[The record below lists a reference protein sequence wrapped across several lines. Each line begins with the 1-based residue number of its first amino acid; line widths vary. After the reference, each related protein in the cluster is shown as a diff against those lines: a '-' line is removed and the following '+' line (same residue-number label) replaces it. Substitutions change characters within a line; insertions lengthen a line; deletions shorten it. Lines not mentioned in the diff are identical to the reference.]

1 MDYHTLSL
9 VELKQIAKTRRI
21 KMYYIKKRVEL
32 IHLLSLPE
40 LPAEMKIEK
49 MTIHELRAE
58 AKRRDIRGYWTLRR
72 EKLVELL
79 FPQNDGHRNT
89 DETASYQDQED
100 HRNTH
105 EHDSPEKHESKDVG
119 VQDTQNI

>member
-9 VELKQIAKTRRI
+9 IELKQIAKTRRI

-79 FPQNDGHRNT
+79 FPKNDGHGDT

-100 HRNTH
+100 HGNAY
-105 EHDSPEKHESKDVG
+105 EHDSPQKHEAKDVG
-119 VQDTQNI
+119 V

>member
-1 MDYHTLSL
+1 MDSTLYHTLSL

-32 IHLLSLPE
+32 IQLLSMTQLPTY
-40 LPAEMKIEK
+40 MKIEK

-58 AKRRDIRGYWTLRR
+58 AKKRDIRGYWTLRR

-79 FPQNDGHRNT
+79 FPENDGQGNP
-89 DETASYQDQED
+89 DETP
-100 HRNTH
+100 TH
-105 EHDSPEKHESKDVG
+105 QNEKNHGDAYEHDSPQKHESEDVR
-119 VQDTQNI
+119 V

>member
-32 IHLLSLPE
+32 IRLLSMPE

-58 AKRRDIRGYWTLRR
+58 AKRRDIHGYWTLRR

-79 FPQNDGHRNT
+79 FPEHYGHRDT

-100 HRNTH
+100 HSNTD
-105 EHDSPEKHESKDVG
+105 EHDSPEKHESKNVG
-119 VQDTQNI
+119 V